1 MASKI
6 IQVTSK
12 NYYDVIQYNKHLVLN
27 IRSNHCAP
35 CEKASQ
41 LFKTLSEK
49 RKDLIFGIYEVEN
62 ETSTYFVKNV
72 LQVNAVPTFDV
83 YTDSILMFRTTS
95 PKNFHQLEDY
105 IQHNC

>member
-1 MASKI
+1 MSAKI

-12 NYYDVIQYNKHLVLN
+12 NYYDVIQNNKHLILN

-35 CEKASQ
+35 CEKGFQ

-49 RKDLIFGIYEVEN
+49 RKDLLFGIYELEN
-62 ETSTYFVKNV
+62 SGSKYFVKEV
-72 LQVNAVPTFDV
+72 LQVNAVPTFHV

-105 IQHNC
+105 IKNNC